1 MRKAV
6 GSAVVSSLI
15 AVIAITAVSFSR
27 SSPKFMK
34 RNPSPVAVLDDGPLT
49 PRGCALQANCLWH
62 DDDNK
67 PHLVSLGSRKSG
79 IRQASLPVYQWN
91 SECYQTRQD
100 RFGKPENIWIACPR

>member
-15 AVIAITAVSFSR
+15 AVIAITAISFSR
-27 SSPKFMK
+27 SSPKFIK

-49 PRGCALQANCLWH
+49 PRACALSAHCLWH
-62 DDDNK
+62 AEDNK
-67 PHLVSLGSRKSG
+67 PHWISVGSRRSG
-79 IRQASLPVYQWN
+79 IHQASLPVYQWT

-100 RFGKPENIWIACPR
+100 RFGNPENIWIACPR